1 METSSVQARPE
12 TLINPAAS
20 QRLQTPEKN
29 EPAIE
34 TQSDNDQDDSQKVSK
49 ETVKLSD
56 TSLKLS
62 ANSPVKSS
70 DKPAPIE
77 NGAQAQEVASN
88 LKTDIENNP
97 IQARGAQSHVFSG
110 AVKSLLG

>member
-77 NGAQAQEVASN
+77 NSAQAQEVASN
-88 LKTDIENNP
+88 LKADIENNP
-97 IQARGAQSHVFSG
+97 VQARGAQSQVFSG